1 MSLLEIE
8 SLSVSYGAGPV
19 LRELSLAVDSG
30 DVVGLVGESGCG
42 KTTLGWSVLGLLPEN
57 ARVGGSIRFEGRDLT
72 SMSARERRR
81 LLGDRISIVPQAAM
95 SSLDPMYSIG
105 DQLVE
110 VIRAHQR
117 ISHTRA
123 RELAVHWLREVG
135 IPAAPARANA
145 FPHELS
151 GGTKQRVAIASAL
164 ALNPSLL
171 IADEPTSAL
180 DVTIQA
186 QILGLLKA
194 LIREHAGAVLL
205 ITHDLGVVA
214 QLCNRVAVMYAGDIV
229 EEASVRELFADPKH
243 PYTVKLLAAHPS
255 AEVRGTQLATIPGS
269 VPDPAHRPPGCSF
282 QPRCPRA
289 IPICSE
295 PPPWVALEGGDRH
308 VRCVHY
314 GPESPAD

>member
-8 SLSVSYGAGPV
+8 SLTVSYGAGPV
-19 LRELSLAVDSG
+19 LRDLSLKVDSG

-42 KTTLGWSVLGLLPEN
+42 KTTLCWAILGLLPEN
-57 ARVGGSIRFEGRDLT
+57 TQVRGSIRFEGRDLT
-72 SMSARERRR
+72 AMTPRERRG

-105 DQLVE
+105 DQLIE
-110 VIRAHQR
+110 VIQAHQK
-117 ISHTRA
+117 ISRA
-123 RELAVHWLREVG
+123 RAKELTVHWLREVG
-135 IPAAPARANA
+135 IPAAQTRVNA
-145 FPHELS
+145 YPHELS
-151 GGTKQRVAIASAL
+151 GGTRQRVAIVSAL

-194 LIREHAGAVLL
+194 LIREHAGAVLF

-229 EEASVRELFADPKH
+229 EEASVNELFADPKH

-255 AEVRGTQLATIPGS
+255 AGHRGERLATIPGS
-269 VPDPAHRPPGCSF
+269 VPDPANRPSGCSF

-289 IPICSE
+289 ISICSA
-295 PPPWVALEGGDRH
+295 PPPWVPLKGGDHH

-314 GPESPAD
+314 GPDSPAA

>member
-8 SLSVSYGAGPV
+8 SLTVSYGAGPV
-19 LRELSLAVDSG
+19 LRDLSLEVDSG

-42 KTTLGWSVLGLLPEN
+42 KTTLGWSILGLLPEN
-57 ARVGGSIRFEGRDLT
+57 AQVRGSIRFEGRDLT
-72 SMSARERRR
+72 AMSPRERRG

-105 DQLVE
+105 DQLIE
-110 VIRAHQR
+110 VIQAHQKV
-117 ISHTRA
+117 SRA
-123 RELAVHWLREVG
+123 RAKELTVHWLREVG
-135 IPAAPARANA
+135 IPAAQNRVNA
-145 FPHELS
+145 YPHELS
-151 GGTKQRVAIASAL
+151 GGTRQRVAIVSAL

-229 EEASVRELFADPKH
+229 EEASVDELFADPKH

-255 AEVRGTQLATIPGS
+255 AGHRGERLATIPGS
-269 VPDPAHRPPGCSF
+269 VPDPANRPSGCSF

-289 IPICSE
+289 ISICSA
-295 PPPWVALEGGDRH
+295 PPPWVPLKGGDRH

-314 GPESPAD
+314 GPDSPAA